1 MSVELIED
9 NPTSSHSGNM
19 QSSSQSGNSQNAD
32 KQNIDE
38 KLQVLEKKY
47 VKNVE
52 LVNEKKNLINKLNEE
67 LVKIQNDTLLSLIE
81 LSNMKENY
89 LVSLV
94 KAQSERLKD
103 LGK

>member
-38 KLQVLEKKY
+38 KLQILEKKY
-47 VKNVE
+47 IKNVE

>member
-32 KQNIDE
+32 KQNIDD

-47 VKNVE
+47 IKNVE

>member
-9 NPTSSHSGNM
+9 DSR
-19 QSSSQSGNSQNAD
+19 SGNSQNAD

-47 VKNVE
+47 IKNVE

>member
-9 NPTSSHSGNM
+9 NM
-19 QSSSQSGNSQNAD
+19 QSNPQSGNSQNAD